1 MTGIDDERSRHRG
14 MHWYMRMKRC
24 DLAVM
29 ALVLTALVAG
39 CERPSGFRERDI
51 LGEVRQPGTPPPTA
65 TQVIAPGDADLVRQ
79 QARQQAARG
88 FIRRGT
94 PSRPFLEDTP
104 RTPPPA
110 DGSAVTLDLDGADLE
125 AVVQVIMQ
133 DGLRA
138 NYILDPRVSGTVTLR
153 TNRPLDPSELL
164 PTLQEILRLNN
175 AALIERD
182 GTFRIVPS
190 DQVELAAPLLSARD
204 ARARGLTVH
213 VTPLRFVR
221 VEEIAEVLDSF
232 APASG
237 SIRYD
242 RRNNLVFSVASP
254 AEQRTIGNLIASL
267 DINEFVGRSFAL
279 RPLQEAEPS
288 QVAIELEAIF
298 NGPSG
303 NPNTAI
309 QFLPIDRV
317 DSILI
322 VTDEVTL
329 LDEAVRL
336 VTRLDQGVGENFRL
350 HVYSVRNRRAS
361 ELAQILGAIFGA
373 NVQGATPQRS
383 ALPSGEATDV
393 ATTEDE
399 APGASPDTAL
409 SARAGIAS
417 AGGGGTGQSGV
428 RQIVADEA
436 SNSLVALANPD
447 GAKAL
452 RGALRRLDVQ
462 PLQVMIEATLVEVV
476 LNDTLEYGVRWFFQS
491 GNFQVNFGD
500 LLGTGANAVLPGF
513 NSSFVTDDISVTLSA
528 LDAVTDIQILSAPTL
543 MVLDNQ
549 PAQLTVGDEV
559 PVTTRSAQSTDDPNA
574 PLVSETEYRDTGV
587 ILQIRPSVNAGGLVV
602 LDIRQEVRDVLDT
615 PGDENPSFSQRV
627 IESTVA
633 VQNGQT
639 IALAGLIEEES
650 DFGRDGIPGLS
661 RIPVLGSAFG
671 TTRERN
677 NRTELLVLIRP
688 VVVRDQG
695 AAYAATE
702 ELRRKLISLA
712 GRAPQDPLTS
722 SE

>member
-1 MTGIDDERSRHRG
+1 
-14 MHWYMRMKRC
+14 MKTVA
-24 DLAVM
+24 LGAV
-29 ALVLTALVAG
+29 AVVLVALVAG
-39 CERPSGFRERDI
+39 CERPTGFRERDI
-51 LGEVRQPGTPPPTA
+51 LGEVRQAGPPPPTT
-65 TQVIAPGDADLVRQ
+65 TQVTSPADTDLARQ
-79 QARQQAARG
+79 QARQQAAQG

-94 PSRPFLEDTP
+94 PRQPVLDDTP
-104 RTPPPA
+104 GAAPPVG
-110 DGSAVTLDLDGADLE
+110 GSEITLDLDGADLE
-125 AVVQVIMQ
+125 AVIQVIMQ
-133 DGLRA
+133 DGLQA
-138 NYILDPRVSGTVTLR
+138 NYILDPQVSGTVTLR
-153 TNRPLDPSELL
+153 TNRPLAPEELL

-182 GTFRIVPS
+182 GTYRIVPS
-190 DQVELAAPLLSARD
+190 EQVGLAAPLLSFRD
-204 ARARGLTVH
+204 VRARGLTVR

-242 RRNNLVFSVASP
+242 RRSNLVFSVASP

-267 DINEFVGRSFAL
+267 DINDFIGRSFAL

-288 QVAIELEAIF
+288 QVALEMEAIF
-298 NGPSG
+298 GGPSG

-309 QFLPIDRV
+309 QFLPIDRIDAV
-317 DSILI
+317 LI
-322 VTDEVTL
+322 ITDEASL
-329 LDEAVRL
+329 LDEALGV
-336 VTRLDQGVGENFRL
+336 VTSLDQGLGDNFRL
-350 HVYSVRNRRAS
+350 HVYSVKNRRAS

-373 NVQGATPQRS
+373 DVQGARPQTS
-383 ALPSGEATDV
+383 ALPAGQETDLQTTGDQAPEAAQSAGV
-393 ATTEDE
+393 ATVS
-399 APGASPDTAL
+399 GA
-409 SARAGIAS
+409 
-417 AGGGGTGQSGV
+417 AGGAGQSGV
-428 RQIVADEA
+428 LQIVADEA
-436 SNSLVALANPD
+436 SNSLVALANGD

-491 GNFQVNFGD
+491 GNFEIGVGPI
-500 LLGTGANAVLPGF
+500 LATGANALVPGF
-513 NSSFVTDDISVTLSA
+513 NSSFVTDDITVTLRA
-528 LDAVTDIQILSAPTL
+528 LDAVTDIQVLSAPTL

-549 PAQLTVGDEV
+549 PARLTVGDEV
-559 PVTTRSAQSTDDPNA
+559 PVATGSSEGDSEDSLTLTDF
-574 PLVSETEYRDTGV
+574 EYRDTGV
-587 ILQIRPSVNAGGLVV
+587 ILDIRPSVNAGGLVV
-602 LDIRQEVRDVLDT
+602 LDIRQEVRDVVDT
-615 PGDENPSFSQRV
+615 VGTDNPTFSQRV
-627 IESTVA
+627 IESTIA

-639 IALAGLIEEES
+639 VALAGLIEEES
-650 DFGRDGIPGLS
+650 GFGRDGIPILS

-671 TTRERN
+671 TTTEVN

-722 SE
+722 LQSP